1 MNLPSDIEAERSVL
15 GALLVRPEGWPEVLG
30 LIEADDFWQ
39 AEHRLVFDAI
49 ATAASAGSFDM
60 TDVLAELRRR
70 GGDPLLVRDIAA
82 DVPTPKLVRKYAR
95 AVLRASQQR
104 RLVKLLAAQ
113 AERAA
118 SDLAD
123 PATLVSEVEAS
134 VRDIAERGDDRARSI
149 AEVIDE
155 MLEDMESGVGLIADM
170 PLGLSTLDEMLDGGL
185 WGGRLY
191 VVGARPGIGKT
202 SLACNVALRA
212 VTSGRRVLFAS
223 VEMSGEEITVR
234 MLSDFA
240 SMTATEVRQPSKF
253 VTLIEKAA
261 DWPIE
266 YLDGPTT
273 VAEIARKARRTK
285 PELIVVDY
293 LQLVSPT
300 VRRDNRAT
308 EVADVSGDL
317 KRLARELDVPVLAC
331 AQLNREVEGRG
342 DQKPRLSD
350 LRESGAIENDA
361 DVVLLLHRRKD
372 RSPYEALAIVSKN
385 RHGSD
390 GEVSLAF
397 KPRFARFEVAS

>member
-1 MNLPSDIEAERSVL
+1 MRFPSDLEAERSVL

-30 LIEADDFWQ
+30 MIEADDFWQ
-39 AEHRLVFDAI
+39 AEHRVVFDAI

-60 TDVLAELRRR
+60 TDVLAEVRRH
-70 GGDPLLVRDIAA
+70 GGDPLIVRDVAS
-82 DVPTPKLVRKYAR
+82 DVPTPRLVRKYAR
-95 AVLRASQQR
+95 AVLRASQNR
-104 RLVKLLAAQ
+104 RLVKLLSAQ

-118 SDLAD
+118 EDSID
-123 PATLVSEVEAS
+123 PGTLVAEIEAS
-134 VRDIAERGDDRARSI
+134 VRDVAGRGDDRARSI
-149 AEVIDE
+149 GEVIDA
-155 MLEDMESGVGLIADM
+155 MLEDMESGVGLVADM
-170 PLGLSTLDEMLDGGL
+170 PTGLTSIDEMLDGGL

-202 SLACNVALRA
+202 SLATNVALRA
-212 VTSGRRVLFAS
+212 VTAGRRVLFAS

-240 SMTATEVRQPSKF
+240 SRTAAEIRQPSTF

-273 VAEIARKARRTK
+273 VADIARKARRTK
-285 PELIVVDY
+285 PELVIVDY

-361 DVVLLLHRRKD
+361 DVVLLLHRQRDK
-372 RSPYEALAIVSKN
+372 SPYDAKAIVAKN

-397 KPRFARFEVAS
+397 KPRFARFEIAL